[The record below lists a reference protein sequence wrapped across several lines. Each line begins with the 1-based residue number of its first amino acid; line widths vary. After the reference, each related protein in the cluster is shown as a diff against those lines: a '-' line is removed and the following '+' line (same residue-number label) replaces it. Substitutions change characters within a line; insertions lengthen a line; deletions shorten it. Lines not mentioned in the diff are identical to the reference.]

1 MKQILITTAALFLV
15 WAGVAQDMKKV
26 RGFYD
31 KKDWTKAKD
40 AIDLVMAN
48 EKEQKNWEAW
58 YYKGLIYGQVAKDAS
73 LSANTPDA
81 WTLSF
86 EGYKKAFELDPK
98 QTETFMTLRNY
109 PIFDNYLELQR
120 KGNELYNAQSYKDAL
135 ATYKKADLVGRFIYK
150 NKWALTE
157 VDTILYY
164 YMGAAAMQDENMD
177 EAIPYFEKLCNA
189 NVSGDGY
196 DVCYRYVTYY
206 YDKKGDLEKA
216 NKYAELG
223 RKFYPEDS
231 YYSRLE
237 LDRERKTNGVGTGLF
252 EKYENVIKQDTKD
265 YDLRFDYAA
274 EMFNW
279 MYNDNEAPAEQR
291 SNYFSKIMEQLNAC
305 IDLNESRVDAHLLK
319 GKAYFNEAAYLQD
332 EMKKIK
338 GKTPD
343 DEKKKADLKAQM
355 ETRMRDALPSFEKS
369 HEIFKKTPEDE
380 FKKEK
385 RLRNEYKTTLYLL
398 TEAHRFLGNTEK
410 EKFYDKEYQ
419 KLNQ

>member
-1 MKQILITTAALFLV
+1 MKQILITTAALFFVL
-15 WAGVAQDMKKV
+15 AGFAQDMKKV
-26 RGFYD
+26 RNLYD
-31 KKDWTKAKD
+31 KKDWAKAKE
-40 AIDLVMAN
+40 AIDLVLAN

-58 YYKGLIYGQVAKDAS
+58 YYKGLIYGQVAKDAN
-73 LSANTPDA
+73 LSAATPDA
-81 WTLSF
+81 WTQSF
-86 EGYKKAFELDPK
+86 EGYKKAMELDQK

-109 PIFDNYLELQR
+109 PVFDNYIELQR
-120 KGNELYNAQSYKDAL
+120 KGNELYNTQNFKEAL
-135 ATYKKADLVGRFIYK
+135 ATYKKADEVGRFIYK

-157 VDTILYY
+157 VDTILYF

-177 EAIPYFEKLCNA
+177 EAITYFEKLCNA
-189 NVSGDGY
+189 EVNGEGF

-206 YDKKGDLEKA
+206 YDKKGDIEKA
-216 NKYAELG
+216 NKYAALG

-231 YYSRLE
+231 YYSRVE
-237 LDRERKTNGVGTGLF
+237 LDRERKNNGVGPGLF
-252 EKYENVIKQDTKD
+252 AKYEEVLKQDAKD

-279 MYNDNEAPAEQR
+279 MFNDNATPAAEHAA
-291 SNYFSKIMEQLNAC
+291 YFAQIVDQLQKC
-305 IDLNESRVDAHLLK
+305 IELDASRVDAYLLL
-319 GKAYFNEAAYLQD
+319 GKAYFNEAAFIQD

-343 DEKKKADLKAQM
+343 DEKKRAEMKAQM
-355 ETRMRDALPSFEKS
+355 ESRMKEAIPNFEKS
-369 HEIFKKTPEDE
+369 HEIFKKTPEEE